1 MSEDNLN
8 VKHCQEYKWDENNY
22 RRLSDEGEVNHCS
35 INEDELCHFP
45 FCEEDLKCEK
55 DEPQV
60 TAELITEDKH
70 LERVGKCTT
79 TPTGEKSNSELFF
92 ECQKRLDKLAEEE
105 REIENHKKEVFEK
118 LKTDIETV
126 FLALD
131 CEELGTKIE
140 LTPRGLRISYPVHVL
155 NDYQTRLF
163 DTDLFTQLNNVIG
176 MTGKFSM
183 GKEAKIGGN
192 YNYMVELIYE
202 L

>member
-1 MSEDNLN
+1 MSEF
-8 VKHCQEYKWDENNY
+8 KWDENNY
-22 RRLSDEGEVNHCS
+22 RRLTDEGEVNQCS
-35 INEDELCHFP
+35 VTDTLCNFPYCENNLQCENTDERDTILENPKPVKEVSVDTH
-45 FCEEDLKCEK
+45 
-55 DEPQV
+55 
-60 TAELITEDKH
+60 
-70 LERVGKCTT
+70 ERVGRC
-79 TPTGEKSNSELFF
+79 TPTPTKTKSNSELFF

-105 REIENHKKEVFEK
+105 SEIENHKKTIFEK

-176 MTGKFSM
+176 MTGKFSI

-192 YNYMVELIYE
+192 HNYMVELIYE